1 MEDWRPT
8 KPQDV
13 NLPFARDPD
22 PSCEWLAR
30 CLPRWRAKHCPVEL
44 RSRSLSALQN
54 PATVHT
60 FKSRALWNINRNDCI
75 TLINNSGGK
84 TQESRDHAQFTCFY
98 ALYSNNLEKKTW
110 EIQVL
115 PKSEFLNA
123 CFLTFLTAA
132 DLQGSFPNL
141 YFICGLIKNLFML
154 SERISS
160 YGWTP
165 PTIYDFNSSVI
176 FKHLK
181 ACLHNANNKRLGK
194 NARVTRSC
202 LVFFNAFILT
212 NNLVKFVEEK
222 VKVCY
227 GLTTRLVNSAEVD
240 LISMSGVPRRTIEDC
255 FFSWEGRITNPAI

>member
-1 MEDWRPT
+1 
-8 KPQDV
+8 
-13 NLPFARDPD
+13 
-22 PSCEWLAR
+22 
-30 CLPRWRAKHCPVEL
+30 
-44 RSRSLSALQN
+44 
-54 PATVHT
+54 
-60 FKSRALWNINRNDCI
+60 
-75 TLINNSGGK
+75 
-84 TQESRDHAQFTCFY
+84 
-98 ALYSNNLEKKTW
+98 
-110 EIQVL
+110 
-115 PKSEFLNA
+115 
-123 CFLTFLTAA
+123 
-132 DLQGSFPNL
+132 
-141 YFICGLIKNLFML
+141 ML

-255 FFSWEGRITNPAI
+255 FFS

>member
-1 MEDWRPT
+1 ML
-8 KPQDV
+8 V
-13 NLPFARDPD
+13 FLP
-22 PSCEWLAR
+22 
-30 CLPRWRAKHCPVEL
+30 
-44 RSRSLSALQN
+44 
-54 PATVHT
+54 
-60 FKSRALWNINRNDCI
+60 
-75 TLINNSGGK
+75 
-84 TQESRDHAQFTCFY
+84 
-98 ALYSNNLEKKTW
+98 
-110 EIQVL
+110 
-115 PKSEFLNA
+115 
-123 CFLTFLTAA
+123 FLTAA

-141 YFICGLIKNLFML
+141 YFICRLIKNLFML
-154 SERISS
+154 SVRISS

-202 LVFFNAFILT
+202 LVFFNTFILT

-240 LISMSGVPRRTIEDC
+240 LITMSGVPRRTIEDC
-255 FFSWEGRITNPAI
+255 FFL